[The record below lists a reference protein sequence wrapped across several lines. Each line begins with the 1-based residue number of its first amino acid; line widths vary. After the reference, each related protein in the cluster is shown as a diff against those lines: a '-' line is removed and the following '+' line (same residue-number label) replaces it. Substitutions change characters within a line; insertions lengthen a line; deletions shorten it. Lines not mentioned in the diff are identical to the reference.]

1 MLVARCF
8 SRSNQLQHQKKGR
21 WKLLGEKEATPG
33 KKNSLNICI
42 CIYIYIWIYEYMI
55 CIYIYICWPFPQ
67 TMPCGEPVGF
77 LLPPPTFG
85 RWFEVYHLETGS
97 VYGVLTAPAV
107 CVCVCI
113 SHQGVC
119 DFFSGPCW
127 RKCHQNLQQ
136 KGPSDDGSVFLLVA
150 TLERMWM
157 VLHLN
162 LANVW
167 RICQGTAIAFPQLA
181 RCSNYNKVQL
191 GSNKMGPLRTSEVLW
206 NPRMMRA

>member
-1 MLVARCF
+1 MY
-8 SRSNQLQHQKKGR
+8 
-21 WKLLGEKEATPG
+21 
-33 KKNSLNICI
+33 
-42 CIYIYIWIYEYMI
+42 IYIYLL
-55 CIYIYICWPFPQ
+55 WPFPQ

-77 LLPPPTFG
+77 LCPLPPLGAGLRCITWKQVRSMVSWRHRRVKSWKRKTLP
-85 RWFEVYHLETGS
+85 RN
-97 VYGVLTAPAV
+97 
-107 CVCVCI
+107 VCVCI
-113 SHQGVC
+113 LVSHQGVC
-119 DFFSGPCW
+119 EFFSGPCW

-136 KGPSDDGSVFLLVA
+136 KGPSDNGIGFFLLVA
-150 TLERMWM
+150 TLDRMWM

-206 NPRMMRA
+206 NPRMMRT